1 MLRKG
6 CDPCM
11 LLSHKQR
18 LLQVLLALAS
28 LLLLFKDTSVIF
40 VESTA
45 NHLLLLVSPTS
56 KIKNQ
61 LIVKTYRYS
70 YPVSS
75 VQDTGKAA
83 TIRRRFAVLM
93 TRRVQQWPPF
103 YLAHRCD
110 DEANA
115 HAAAGFISE
124 EKKIGLDEETR
135 GDSIISTPSHCSSLY
150 ETLHNVLKQAIES
163 NLRRHRS
170 LTMEYQKVQQANQ
183 LHHRADL
190 LIANLYQFKANGVK
204 SIKVQDWDNEE
215 VTLSINTSSYSSA
228 QEEAQHLYQIARKMK
243 RGSMIVQQ
251 LIRESAQKQNELETL
266 LNDLECL
273 PKDILFG
280 EAKEVAQ
287 DQAVAMQQ
295 LEQVKERIIFFS
307 QRYDLKIMPF
317 FQVSNKQQ
325 MSQGMTWNV
334 RNNTSNKQQQQHAC
348 RKFRSPCGLI
358 VLVGR
363 NKREN
368 EYISFHAARGKD
380 IWLHARG
387 CSGAHVLLQ
396 VRRGDPVPTEED
408 IQFAANLAA
417 YYSNA
422 RTERKAVI
430 TTAEPK
436 HIQKPRGT
444 PAGTVKI
451 RQELGSV
458 IGYPMDVAEE
468 LRKETYN
475 SSGGRLNISD
485 DYEWGA
491 LGDKAK
497 NRKRS
502 LQLEKE
508 KQAKKRAQRRERQPP
523 RARRMQNE
531 FTAVD
536 DADDI
541 K

>member
-1 MLRKG
+1 MIRKG
-6 CDPCM
+6 CNPWM
-11 LLSHKQR
+11 VLSHTQR
-18 LLQVLLALAS
+18 LPQVLLALAS
-28 LLLLFKDTSVIF
+28 FLLLFEDTSVIF
-40 VESTA
+40 VKSTA

-56 KIKNQ
+56 KIKDQ

-70 YPVSS
+70 YPISS
-75 VQDTGKAA
+75 VQDTGQAA
-83 TIRRRFAVLM
+83 SIMRRFTVLM
-93 TRRVQQWPPF
+93 TRREPQRSPF

-110 DEANA
+110 DEDNA
-115 HAAAGFISE
+115 PAAAGFISD

-135 GDSIISTPSHCSSLY
+135 GDSIISTSSHCSSLY

-163 NLRRHRS
+163 NRRRHRS
-170 LTMEYQKVQQANQ
+170 LTLEYEKVQQADQ

-190 LIANLYQFKANGVK
+190 LIANLYQFKANGVQ

-215 VTLSINTSSYSSA
+215 VTLSINTSSYNSA
-228 QEEAQHLYQIARKMK
+228 QEEAQDLYQIARKMK

-266 LNDLECL
+266 LNGLECL
-273 PKDILFG
+273 HKDFLFG
-280 EAKEVAQ
+280 EAKEAAQ
-287 DQAVAMQQ
+287 DQAIVMQQ
-295 LEQVKERIIFFS
+295 LKKVKERITFFS
-307 QRYDLKIMPF
+307 KKYDLKIMPF

-325 MSQGMTWNV
+325 SEGISWNV
-334 RNNTSNKQQQQHAC
+334 RNNSSNKQQQQHAC
-348 RKFRSPCGLI
+348 RKFRSPCGLV

-380 IWLHARG
+380 VWLHARG

-417 YYSNA
+417 YYSNV

-436 HIQKPRGT
+436 HIQKPRGA
-444 PAGTVKI
+444 PPGTVKI

-458 IGYPMDVAEE
+458 IGYPMDVADE
-468 LRKETYN
+468 LKKETYS
-475 SSGGRLNISD
+475 SSGGRFSISD

-523 RARRMQNE
+523 RARRVQNE